1 MDPRVERTR
10 STALGAA
17 RHLLVHDGVDA
28 VTHLRVA
35 EASGVGRR
43 TLYRHWPD
51 AQTLLY
57 DTLAHAEAPHAEA
70 TGDLRRDL
78 IAHLDALRSAL
89 QDGHLGFVVSLL
101 GERSHLDPAFEEL
114 RRSLTEAGCEPLR
127 RILTDAT
134 HVGDLPAGLD
144 VSAALAE
151 LEGPVFYRCMVKR
164 ERLRRTDLESL
175 VDRFLHHPPRADRPG
190 RAPET
195 GP

>member
-10 STALGAA
+10 STALSAA
-17 RHLLVHDGVDA
+17 RRLLVDNGVDA

-51 AQTLLY
+51 ALTLLH
-57 DTLAHAEAPHAEA
+57 DTLAHADVPHADT
-70 TGDLRRDL
+70 TGDLRHDL

-101 GERSHLDPAFEEL
+101 GERSHLDPTFEQL
-114 RRSLTEAGCEPLR
+114 RRTLTDAGCEPLR
-127 RILTDAT
+127 HILTTAT
-134 HVGDLPAGLD
+134 ENNELPPDLNLP
-144 VSAALAE
+144 AALAQ

-164 ERLRRTDLESL
+164 EHLLRTDVQPI
-175 VDRFLHHPPRADRPG
+175 VDHFLRNPAV
-190 RAPET
+190 T
-195 GP
+195 